1 MSLASIVA
9 HHSAAP
15 AVCKPFA
22 ATATPRDFHRTG
34 LPRASRRFTLLAERE
49 AHTQVIDW
57 WQSLV
62 MESRIFYAIGIVSLV
77 SLLFQ
82 MLLTILGLG
91 GEHDAD
97 IGVHGDH
104 DAGSWLINV
113 RTVMAFLSG
122 FGWAG
127 GILLNRGYALGPAI
141 ARSVVV
147 GALFLLG
154 TAVLVRNLLK
164 LQSSGNLD
172 YANAIGMVGT
182 VYSTIPAAE
191 AGGGQLEV
199 LLQGRLITA
208 DARTQS
214 SPDLKPGTQARVVAL
229 IGQSTLL
236 VEPLSLP

>member
-1 MSLASIVA
+1 MS
-9 HHSAAP
+9 
-15 AVCKPFA
+15 
-22 ATATPRDFHRTG
+22 
-34 LPRASRRFTLLAERE
+34 E
-49 AHTQVIDW
+49 W
-57 WQSLV
+57 WNSLV
-62 MESRIFYAIGIVSLV
+62 PGSQIFYAIGIVSLV

-82 MLLTILGLG
+82 MLLTIVGLG
-91 GEHDAD
+91 GDHDAG
-97 IGVHGDH
+97 INGHGDH

-127 GILLNRGYALGPAI
+127 AILLNRGYSVGPAI
-141 ARSVVV
+141 ARAVVV

-172 YANAIGMVGT
+172 YANAVGAVGT

-191 AGGGQLEV
+191 TGGGQLE
-199 LLQGRLITA
+199 LMLQGRLITA
-208 DARTQS
+208 DARTQF
-214 SPDLKPGTQARVVAL
+214 SPELKPGTQARVVAL

>member
-1 MSLASIVA
+1 M
-9 HHSAAP
+9 
-15 AVCKPFA
+15 
-22 ATATPRDFHRTG
+22 T
-34 LPRASRRFTLLAERE
+34 E
-49 AHTQVIDW
+49 W
-57 WQSLV
+57 WQSLAPP
-62 MESRIFYAIGIVSLV
+62 SQIFYAIGIVSLV
-77 SLLFQ
+77 SFLFQ
-82 MLLTILGLG
+82 MLLTILGFG
-91 GEHDAD
+91 GDHDAD
-97 IGVHGDH
+97 VGAHGEH

-127 GILLNRGYALGPAI
+127 GILLNRGYSMGPAV
-141 ARSVVV
+141 ARAVVV

-154 TAVLVRNLLK
+154 TAILVRNLLK

-172 YANAIGMVGT
+172 YANAIGTVGT

-191 AGGGQLEV
+191 TGGGQLE
-199 LLQGRLITA
+199 LMLQGRLITA

-214 SPDLKPGTQARVVAL
+214 SPDLKPGTQARVIAL

>member
-1 MSLASIVA
+1 MI
-9 HHSAAP
+9 
-15 AVCKPFA
+15 
-22 ATATPRDFHRTG
+22 
-34 LPRASRRFTLLAERE
+34 
-49 AHTQVIDW
+49 QW

-62 MESRIFYAIGIVSLV
+62 PQSQFFYALGIVSLV

-82 MLLTILGLG
+82 MLLTLIGFG
-91 GEHDAD
+91 SDHEHDA
-97 IGVHGDH
+97 GGHHGDH
-104 DAGSWLINV
+104 GGGLGWLINI

-127 GILLNRGYALGPAI
+127 GILVNRGYPVLPAI
-141 ARSVVV
+141 ARAVVV

-154 TAVLVRNLLK
+154 TAILIRNLLK

-172 YANAIGMVGT
+172 YSNAIGSIGT

-191 AGGGQLEV
+191 SGGGQLEV
-199 LLQGRLITA
+199 LVQGRLITA

-214 SPDLKPGTQARVVAL
+214 SPALKPGTKARVVAL
-229 IGQSTLL
+229 VGQSTLV